1 MTKKEEILKEIERL
15 RKEKDV
21 IILAHYY
28 TNPEIQ
34 DIADYIGDSLGLSQM
49 AAKTES
55 STILFCGV
63 RFMAE
68 TASIISPGKKVLI
81 PDITAGCSLADSIA
95 SKNIQDWKNKNPNG
109 LVVSYVNT
117 TAEVKALTD
126 ICCTSANAA
135 KVITSIPENIKVLFG
150 PDKNLATYIKTI
162 TGRDIDIWDGDC
174 CVHEDFTTAKVEDL
188 IRRHPDAEILI
199 HPESNCSHH
208 PSILERD
215 NAYILSTSGM
225 VKRAGESPAGKFIIV
240 TEPGV
245 LHQLNLMHPGKTF
258 IPVDI
263 NNKCYQMRKV
273 TLEKVL
279 WSLQNDEFLVE
290 IPETIRAKA
299 YPSIERMLQIN
310 SL

>member
-1 MTKKEEILKEIERL
+1 MNKEEIKKQIEIL
-15 RKEKDV
+15 RKEKDA

-49 AAKTES
+49 AAKTDS
-55 STILFCGV
+55 SVILFCGV
-63 RFMAE
+63 KFMAE

-81 PDITAGCSLADSIA
+81 PDITAGCSLAESIVR
-95 SKNIQDWKNKNPNG
+95 KNILEWKRKNPDG
-109 LVVSYVNT
+109 IVVSYINT

-135 KVITSIPENIKVLFG
+135 KIISSIPEDAKILFG
-150 PDKNLATYIKTI
+150 PDKNLAKYIQTM

-174 CVHEDFTTAKVEDL
+174 CVHEDFTKEKVESL
-188 IRRHPDAEILI
+188 IAANPGAEILI
-199 HPESNCSHH
+199 HPESSCSHD
-208 PSILERD
+208 PSILERED
-215 NAYILSTSGM
+215 VFVLSTSGM
-225 VKRAGESPAGKFIIV
+225 VKRAGDSPAQSFIIV

-245 LHQLNLMHPGKTF
+245 LYQMNLMHPGKKF

-263 NNKCYQMRKV
+263 GNKCYQMRKV

-279 WSLQNDEFLVE
+279 WSLINEEFE
-290 IPETIRAKA
+290 ISIPESIRAKA
-299 YPSIERMLQIN
+299 YPSIERMFHIN